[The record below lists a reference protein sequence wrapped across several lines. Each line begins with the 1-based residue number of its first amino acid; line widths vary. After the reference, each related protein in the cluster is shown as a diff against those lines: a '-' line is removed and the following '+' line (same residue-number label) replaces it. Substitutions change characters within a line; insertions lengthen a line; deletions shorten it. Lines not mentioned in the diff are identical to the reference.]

1 MNMTLEK
8 TECALLPANVGE
20 STTDVP
26 LVITQ
31 DPANP
36 SKITAQVKGAAAILL
51 VLFFGSD
58 TFNGTLT
65 GNNLDFIMKGTV
77 QGTLG
82 GCTFTRDARLV
93 ATLEKDTLLGTMT
106 YTYVTNKAADCG
118 IKDTCQ
124 DVALLNASRPPTSP

>member
-8 TECALLPANVGE
+8 KECAVLPANVGE

-26 LVITQ
+26 LIITQ

-36 SKITAQVKGAAAILL
+36 AKITAQVKGAAVILL
-51 VLFFGSD
+51 SLFFGTD
-58 TFNGTLT
+58 TFNGTVT
-65 GNNLDFIMKGTV
+65 GTDLDFIMKGTV
-77 QGTLG
+77 ASTEG
-82 GCTFTRDARLV
+82 GCTFTRDAHLV
-93 ATLEKDTLLGTMT
+93 ATLEKDTLVGTMT

-124 DVALLNASRPPTSP
+124 DVALFNASRPPTSP